1 MLSYE
6 HFLVSVTFTNFLRL
20 PVNLNFPLSP
30 FPKTTT
36 TKLEV
41 YMCVCAFFRKNSC
54 EDTCSSEHCNNICAS
69 MCVSACTH
77 ACMCEH
83 LSICACLCDMM
94 CMMCGSEA
102 YLPPS
107 YIICILV
114 TACPLGV
121 RFTDAYCVPLAALV
135 FMESHCYGE
144 VHVWV
149 LLFWQTDITQTQRE

>member
-1 MLSYE
+1 M
-6 HFLVSVTFTNFLRL
+6 HIFVRTHVRR
-20 PVNLNFPLSP
+20 PVHLGMATIFVKS
-30 FPKTTT
+30 T
-36 TKLEV
+36 V
-41 YMCVCAFFRKNSC
+41 CVQ
-54 EDTCSSEHCNNICAS
+54 ICAYLCVS
-69 MCVSACTH
+69 MCAL

-83 LSICACLCDMM
+83 LSIFACLCDMM

-135 FMESHCYGE
+135 FIESHCYGE
-144 VHVWV
+144 AHAWV
-149 LLFWQTDITQTQRE
+149 LLLLADRHHTHLKREVCV